1 MQQYKRHQEK
11 ENQKRIFE
19 EGYKEFNERYD
30 EWYYD
35 DCNSLPY
42 EGCTCRECTGI
53 RRYHQSIESRI
64 RNNNIPSLQSLSEM
78 IILKIFC

>member
-19 EGYKEFNERYD
+19 EAYKEFNERYD

-35 DCNSLPY
+35 DCDSLPY
-42 EGCTCRECTGI
+42 EGCTCIECTGI
-53 RRYHQSIESRI
+53 RRYYQSIESRI
-64 RNNNIPSLQSLSEM
+64 RNNNIPSLQNLSE
-78 IILKIFC
+78 IIIRKILY